1 MLPWLFIFEWLG
13 QWHQRSRFEYF
24 SESLNT
30 KRFRA
35 SRLLNH
41 QVGMTYQ
48 TRSTYI
54 ALLLIP
60 TSCGTMGWWGLLGN
74 TSDSHSH
81 VFTFRCMIDEATGLH
96 EVCSAWSPNKVTFVR
111 RDEGGTPRKQSSCNG
126 KLRFVFCA
134 EAVSETIEKFR
145 HQSCANVYDDTEAH
159 KFVVLSWIRCIRWL
173 STFSSQLLQSS
184 QLDSQWFRS

>member
-1 MLPWLFIFEWLG
+1 MVTASASVRGRVMSRKFSLLFTDFHGSGVWGIHPNDSEMVRTHTKYGDLCVSQHAALTVNFRMIRTMA
-13 QWHQRSRFEYF
+13 QRNRFEYF

-41 QVGMTYQ
+41 QVGLTYQ

-96 EVCSAWSPNKVTFVR
+96 EVCSAWSPNKVTFLR
-111 RDEGGTPRKQSSCNG
+111 CDEGGRHENRVLVTENY
-126 KLRFVFCA
+126 
-134 EAVSETIEKFR
+134 VS
-145 HQSCANVYDDTEAH
+145 
-159 KFVVLSWIRCIRWL
+159 
-173 STFSSQLLQSS
+173 
-184 QLDSQWFRS
+184 